1 MKTIDRIKQQHL
13 NGELTCEETLEKVMH
28 LFVNMDNEIDSLIRK
43 YDEKKMFN
51 LNNLNKHSGNPEYEW
66 YNSAFCHM
74 VIFLRDLKD
83 IKSNNKIE
91 DVVIEK

>member
-1 MKTIDRIKQQHL
+1 MKTIDRIIQQHL
-13 NGELTCEETLEKVMH
+13 TGELTCEETLDKVIR
-28 LFVNMDNEIDSLIRK
+28 LYVNIDNEIDSLIRK

-51 LNNLNKHSGNPEYEW
+51 LNNLNKYPGKPEYEW

-83 IKSNNKIE
+83 IKANDKIE
-91 DVVIEK
+91 EFLINK